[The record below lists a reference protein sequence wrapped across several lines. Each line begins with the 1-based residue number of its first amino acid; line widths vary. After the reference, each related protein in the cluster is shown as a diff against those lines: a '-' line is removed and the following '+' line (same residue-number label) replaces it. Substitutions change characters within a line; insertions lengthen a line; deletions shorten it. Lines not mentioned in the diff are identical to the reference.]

1 MAMKIAPSILSAD
14 FLNLQRDVENL
25 EANGADLLHVDI
37 MDGHFVPNLS
47 FGPQTVA
54 ALRPL
59 TKLPLDVHLMVD
71 APEQFI
77 ETFAKAGADT
87 ILVHLES
94 TPHIYHVLQL
104 IQKYNVK
111 AGIVINPGTPV
122 DALKAVLPIV
132 QQVLVMT
139 VNPGFGGQEFL
150 ETTLAKITHLDQL
163 RQVEADY
170 DFEIEVDGGINDQT
184 IQSTAT
190 AGADIFVAGS
200 YVFGANTPGQQIQTL
215 RNLIE

>member
-1 MAMKIAPSILSAD
+1 M
-14 FLNLQRDVENL
+14 
-25 EANGADLLHVDI
+25 
-37 MDGHFVPNLS
+37 
-47 FGPQTVA
+47 
-54 ALRPL
+54 
-59 TKLPLDVHLMVD
+59 
-71 APEQFI
+71 
-77 ETFAKAGADT
+77 
-87 ILVHLES
+87 VHLES

-150 ETTLAKITHLDQL
+150 ETTLSKITHLDQL

-184 IQSTAT
+184 IKSTAD

-200 YVFGANTPGQQIQTL
+200 YVFSANTPGQQIQTL